1 MQYRRLAK
9 TEMDV
14 SVLSFGCWAIV
25 GGFNWGPQDENDS
38 IAALQAAYEAGVN
51 FYDTAEGYGSGA
63 SEQLIAKA
71 LGEVRDQIY
80 IATKVSPEHF
90 APDDLRAACERS
102 LQNLQ
107 TDRIDL
113 YQLHWPNRE
122 IPIAET
128 LGVLDELK
136 NEGKIRAY
144 GVSNF
149 GPHDLS
155 EALLC
160 EKTISSNQ
168 MAYNLLFRAVEHV
181 VQPLCEANEVSILC
195 YSPLMQGLLTGKF
208 AGPDDVP
215 DDRARTRHFSKER
228 LLAKHDEPGLEAETF
243 AVLERIAAIAKA
255 VNETVADLSLAWL
268 LTREGVTSAIV
279 GARNAEQSQRNVSAA
294 ELALSPDVIAALDEA
309 TLPLKRRL
317 GPNLD
322 MWQSKSRI
330 R

>member
-9 TEMDV
+9 TEIDV

-38 IAALQAAYEAGVN
+38 IAALQAAYQAGIN
-51 FYDTAEGYGSGA
+51 FYDSAEGYGNGY
-63 SEQLIAKA
+63 SEQLLAKA
-71 LGEVRDQIY
+71 LGEVRDQIF
-80 IATKVSPEHF
+80 IATKASPDHF
-90 APDDLRAACERS
+90 APGDLRAACERS

-122 IPIAET
+122 VSINET

-136 NEGKIRAY
+136 NEGKIGAY

-168 MAYNLLFRAVEHV
+168 IAYNLLFRAAEHV
-181 VQPLCEANEVSILC
+181 VQPLCVANEVSVLC

-208 AGPDDVP
+208 ASAADVP

-228 LLAKHDEPGLEAETF
+228 LLAKHEEAGLEAETF
-243 AVLERIAAIAKA
+243 AAIERIGAIAA
-255 VNETVADLSLAWL
+255 SVGETMADLSLAWL
-268 LTREGVTSAIV
+268 LTRDGVTSVIV
-279 GARNAEQSQRNVSAA
+279 GARNAEQAQRNVGGA
-294 ELALSPDVIAALDEA
+294 ELTLSPDIIALLDEA
-309 TLPLKRRL
+309 TLPLKKRL

-322 MWQSKSRI
+322 MWQSVSRI

>member
-9 TEMDV
+9 TDMDV

-38 IAALQAAYEAGVN
+38 IAALRAARESGIN
-51 FYDTAEGYGSGA
+51 FFDSAEGYGNGA

-71 LGEVRDQIY
+71 LGDVRDEIF
-80 IATKVSPEHF
+80 IATKVSPDHF

-102 LQNLQ
+102 LRNLQ

-113 YQLHWPNRE
+113 YQLHWPNHE
-122 IPIAET
+122 IPAAET

-136 NEGKIRAY
+136 NAGKIRAY

-149 GPHDLS
+149 GPRDLS
-155 EALLC
+155 AALTC
-160 EKTISSNQ
+160 GKPISSNQ
-168 MAYNLLFRAVEHV
+168 MAYSLLFRAVENV
-181 VQPLCEANEVSILC
+181 VAPMCVANEISLLC
-195 YSPLMQGLLTGKF
+195 YSPMMQALLTGKF
-208 AGPDDVP
+208 AGADDVP
-215 DDRARTRHFSKER
+215 EDRARTRHFRKDR
-228 LLAKHDEPGLEAETF
+228 PLAKHDEPGLEAETF
-243 AVLERIAAIAKA
+243 ATIESVRAIADSLGVA
-255 VNETVADLSLAWL
+255 MADLSLAWL

-279 GARNAEQSQRNVSAA
+279 GARNAAQARRNVGAA
-294 ELALSPDVIAALDEA
+294 NLTLSPETIAALDDA
-309 TLPLKRRL
+309 TLMLKKRL

-322 MWQSKSRI
+322 IWQSRSRI